1 VGSYCEEDADAEY
14 FERLLATLDEWPEN
28 RPFKSLPVT
37 RQEPVDEEGKNDEMD
52 EAVGREV
59 GFVVSRPLGGSIV
72 RIVMPMRPRYWAV
85 IVRLTLSPNTVP
97 SAS

>member
-1 VGSYCEEDADAEY
+1 
-14 FERLLATLDEWPEN
+14 
-28 RPFKSLPVT
+28 
-37 RQEPVDEEGKNDEMD
+37 MD